1 MATYADGSY
10 LTNKGTALV
19 AKLLASEA
27 ELKFVKATLGDGDIP
42 DGVAP
47 EGMTDLGHYVM
58 DGVLSSITHIGDE
71 VNIGVQVNSENI
83 TQDFYVSELG
93 LWATDPDEGT
103 ILYAYLYIG
112 NHPEYLRTF
121 GESVRKIANFN
132 LVTIVSGVQLVSAT
146 IDPNAFVTIDKLAEY
161 VPKSQLGVPNGVATL
176 GADGK
181 LVEAQRPEYSAADIG
196 AVPNTLTINGHQLTG
211 NIELDADDVD
221 AIPQM
226 QGETG
231 QLIGFT
237 AQNVIGVVDGASN
250 ISSAENVAYDGGT
263 SGLSAQNVQAAIDEV
278 VEEST
283 LEGVT
288 TRGATTTKAISVT
301 NTTASTSKTT
311 GALVVAG
318 GIGVSGTIWADQV
331 YGAVWNDYAEYR
343 EAESDCSPGDCVC
356 EGLDGRLRRSTR
368 RRQKCPH
375 IVSDTYG
382 IAIGETDTARCPIA
396 LTGRVLAK
404 TDGKRYKVGDV
415 LCAGPHGRVTKMRWW
430 ERVLFPDRIV
440 GVVSGIP
447 MEDEWGDGKVKVN
460 GRIWVNVR

>member
-288 TRGATTTKAISVT
+288 TRGATTTKAISVS

-318 GIGVSGTIWADQV
+318 GVGVAGTVYADKV

-343 EAESDCSPGDCVC
+343 EAFGRFEGGMCMC
-356 EGLDGRLRRSTR
+356 EGQNGVLFMSHK

-382 IAIGETDTARCPIA
+382 IVIGETDTARCPIA

-404 TDGKRYKVGDV
+404 TDGKRYRVGDV
-415 LCAGPHGRVTKMRWW
+415 LCAGPHGRATKMRWW

-447 MEDEWGDGKVKVN
+447 KDDTWGDGKVKVN